1 VPQTAMLRFVGDLD
15 LSNWLVPSAC
25 LVGSDL
31 NGRLLLRS
39 LAPLIVII
47 AVPTVGGALSAV
59 QRLRRPSSSAPDDSM
74 RSTLA
79 SAPKDRARRP
89 KSLGDATRRGFY
101 KCLPVSL
108 VLTFCFTVGCAASRA
123 HSQDFGADL
132 HSLSFWLTRLQ
143 SHTRHSLR

>member
-1 VPQTAMLRFVGDLD
+1 MVFIPAPQTAMLRVVGDLD

-59 QRLRRPSSSAPDDSM
+59 QRLRRPSYSAPDDSM

-79 SAPKDRARRP
+79 SAPKDRARRQNR
-89 KSLGDATRRGFY
+89 SAMQQGAGSTNAFL
-101 KCLPVSL
+101 
-108 VLTFCFTVGCAASRA
+108 SRW
-123 HSQDFGADL
+123 S
-132 HSLSFWLTRLQ
+132 
-143 SHTRHSLR
+143 